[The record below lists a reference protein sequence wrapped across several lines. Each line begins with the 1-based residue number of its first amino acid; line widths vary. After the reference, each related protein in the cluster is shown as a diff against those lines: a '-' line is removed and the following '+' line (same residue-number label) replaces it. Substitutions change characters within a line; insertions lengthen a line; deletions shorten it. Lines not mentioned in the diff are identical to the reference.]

1 MTFQLRAV
9 LAFTDS
15 RPTIDRMGFDPDS
28 DVTKGDWKRLT
39 RTMKGE
45 RTGRHQPYLVEWD
58 EATPNTR
65 HLAEATDKLAD
76 ERLWFDVG
84 VLPGL
89 WNCLGHSTNTE
100 PAVAEGVLVVLLME
114 DGWNPDRKPKSVYI
128 NWLNSALYANNPEA
142 LAKGIEETQA
152 SCGSVATLKSIE
164 AHVIDTTT
172 GTCRQLEVDVAA
184 FLEPAPAIA

>member
-1 MTFQLRAV
+1 MTFQLRAS
-9 LAFTDS
+9 LTFTDS
-15 RPTIDRMGFDPDS
+15 KPTIDPIGFEPAS
-28 DVTKGDWKRLT
+28 DVTKGDWKRFA

-45 RTGRHQPYLVEWD
+45 RAGTFHPYLLEW
-58 EATPNTR
+58 EKATDNTKR
-65 HLAEATDKLAD
+65 LAEAVDALAD
-76 ERLWFDVG
+76 ERLWFEVG

-89 WNCLGHSTNTE
+89 WKCLGSSTETD
-100 PAVAEGVLVVLLME
+100 PAVAEGVLIVLLME
-114 DGWNPDRKPKSVYI
+114 DGWNPDRDPKRVYI

-164 AHVIDTTT
+164 AHAIDTTT
-172 GTCRQLEVDVAA
+172 GKRRQLEIDVAA